1 MTPPVAN
8 VDIAHAGEEDIAA
21 VRGLLEE
28 YATALGVDL
37 GFQQFERELAELPGA
52 YGAPGGVLLVA
63 RRGDDTVG
71 CVGVRALGGGACELK
86 RLYVR
91 PTERGHGTGR
101 ALTEAALAEA
111 RRLGHRRVLLDT
123 LPGME
128 AAQSLYVELGFRD
141 VPPYTSNPVESTRFL
156 ELSL

>member
-1 MTPPVAN
+1 

-28 YATALGVDL
+28 YATALPVDL

-63 RRGDDTVG
+63 RRGGDTVG

-128 AAQSLYVELGFRD
+128 AAQRLYVELGFRD
-141 VPPYTSNPVESTRFL
+141 IPPYTSNPVEGTRFL
-156 ELSL
+156 ELLL